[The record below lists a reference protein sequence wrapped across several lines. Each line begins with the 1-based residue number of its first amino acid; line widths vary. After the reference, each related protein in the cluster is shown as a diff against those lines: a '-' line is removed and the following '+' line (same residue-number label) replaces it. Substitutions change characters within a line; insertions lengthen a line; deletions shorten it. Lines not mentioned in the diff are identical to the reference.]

1 MPGAWDSRVDVVV
14 VGGGPAGL
22 YAAQHLGRWG
32 FSVHVLEEHDTVGE
46 PVHCTGL
53 LGTEAFALPGVPDDV
68 VLGWPHVGQF
78 RSPAGLELEYVGPTD
93 EVCVIDR
100 GVFDRG
106 LARRAVQAGVRL
118 STGTRVVGL
127 DVQKDRVT
135 VRSLVHGRPRAL
147 SSRVCVLA
155 CGARYEL
162 QRRLGWGT
170 PPLFLGSAQTEAP
183 ASGSEVV
190 RVFLRREAAPTG
202 FGWLVPI
209 RRDREPRAK
218 IGVMAAFG
226 ARRIL
231 ASLLRDLD
239 GTGEV
244 TGRVGS
250 VIARLLPLAPLPRT
264 SGSRVLAVGDAA
276 GLVKPTTGGGI
287 YYSLLSARWAADTVR
302 RAFEV
307 GDFSA
312 TLFAGYE
319 ETWRAELGAELR
331 MGVWFR
337 RLLGWLGPGDL
348 DDLTRLGITDGLMPV
363 IRTTARFNWHRDLIR
378 HVIRHPGVLQILLR
392 RLVPAAVGGTL

>member
-1 MPGAWDSRVDVVV
+1 MPDAQDSLVDVVV

-32 FSVHVLEEHDTVGE
+32 FSVRVLEEHDTVGE

-53 LGTEAFALPGVPDDV
+53 LGTEAFALPGVPHDM

-100 GVFDRG
+100 GAFDRG
-106 LARRAVQAGVRL
+106 LARRAVEAGVRL
-118 STGTRVVGL
+118 STGTRVIGL
-127 DVQKDRVT
+127 DVHEDRVT
-135 VRSLVHGRPRAL
+135 VRSLVHGRPRVL
-147 SSRVCVLA
+147 GSRVCVLA

-162 QRRLGWGT
+162 QRRLGWGA

-190 RVFLRREAAPTG
+190 RVFLRPEAAPTG

-218 IGVMAAFG
+218 VGVMAAFG
-226 ARRIL
+226 ARRVL
-231 ASLLRDLD
+231 ASLLHDLD